1 MTGRQTQMETL
12 RDIRDRIMK
21 RMLRCPRMA
30 RNLLA
35 LLPAGHSLP
44 WLDGRRYV
52 RLGFDQVRVVD

>member
-1 MTGRQTQMETL
+1 METL

-30 RNLLA
+30 RNLLE
-35 LLPAGHSLP
+35 LLPTGHPLP